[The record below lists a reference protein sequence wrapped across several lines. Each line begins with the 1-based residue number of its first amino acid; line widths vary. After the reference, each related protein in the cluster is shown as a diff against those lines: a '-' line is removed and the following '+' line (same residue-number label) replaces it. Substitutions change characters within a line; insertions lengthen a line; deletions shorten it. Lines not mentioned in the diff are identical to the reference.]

1 MKNFMEVLQAASKA
15 GPKILSVAVAQDEDV
30 LVAVKA
36 AVDNGI
42 VQPILVGEK
51 NKIIQIAEKIDFSLE
66 GIEIVDIL
74 DLREATFKA
83 VKLVSSGRADILMKG
98 MVDTSVV
105 LSAVLDKAIGLRT
118 EKTLSHV
125 AVLFVETYHKM
136 LLVTDAAINIEPD
149 LNKKKEILENAVGFA
164 HSLGISNPK
173 CAVICVKETVS
184 QALKHT
190 VDAGHLV
197 DMNESG
203 EIKGCIVGGP
213 FALDNAISKEA
224 AEHKGITHVVAGDA
238 DILLMPQIEAGNVL
252 YKSLT
257 FLAKA
262 DSAGLVLGARAPIVL
277 TSRADNVVAKLN
289 SIALASLHV

>member
-1 MKNFMEVLQAASKA
+1 MRNFKEVLQAASKA

-30 LVAVKA
+30 LEAVKA
-36 AVDNGI
+36 AVENGI

-51 NKIIQIAEKIDFSLE
+51 NRIIQIAEEINFSLE
-66 GIEIVDIL
+66 GIEVIDIL
-74 DLREATFKA
+74 DLKEASLKA
-83 VKLVSSGRADILMKG
+83 VELVSSGRAHILMKG
-98 MVDTSVV
+98 MVDTSII
-105 LSAVLDKAIGLRT
+105 LSAVLDKTVGLRT

-125 AVLFVETYHKM
+125 AVFFVETYHKM

-164 HSLGISNPK
+164 HSLGIANPK
-173 CAVICVKETVS
+173 CAVISVKETVN
-184 QALKHT
+184 QALRHT

-203 EIKGCIVGGP
+203 EIQGCIVGGP

>member
-30 LVAVKA
+30 LEAVKA
-36 AVDNGI
+36 AVENGI

-83 VKLVSSGRADILMKG
+83 VELVSSGRADILMKG
-98 MVDTSVV
+98 MVDTSIV

-184 QALKHT
+184 QALRHT

-197 DMNESG
+197 AMNESG

-213 FALDNAISKEA
+213 FALDNAISREA
-224 AEHKGITHVVAGDA
+224 ADHKGITHVVAGDA

>member
-1 MKNFMEVLQAASKA
+1 
-15 GPKILSVAVAQDEDV
+15 
-30 LVAVKA
+30 
-36 AVDNGI
+36 
-42 VQPILVGEK
+42 
-51 NKIIQIAEKIDFSLE
+51 LE

-83 VKLVSSGRADILMKG
+83 VELVSSGRADILMKG

-213 FALDNAISKEA
+213 FALDNAISREA

-262 DSAGLVLGARAPIVL
+262 DSAGLVLGAKAPIVL

>member
-1 MKNFMEVLQAASKA
+1 
-15 GPKILSVAVAQDEDV
+15 
-30 LVAVKA
+30 
-36 AVDNGI
+36 
-42 VQPILVGEK
+42 
-51 NKIIQIAEKIDFSLE
+51 LE

-83 VKLVSSGRADILMKG
+83 VELVSSGRADILMKG

-125 AVLFVETYHKM
+125 AVLFVDTYHKM
-136 LLVTDAAINIEPD
+136 LMVTDAAINIEPD
-149 LNKKKEILENAVGFA
+149 LAKKKEILENAVGFA

-224 AEHKGITHVVAGDA
+224 AEHKGIAHVVAGDA

-262 DSAGLVLGARAPIVL
+262 DSAGLVLGAKAPIVL

>member
-30 LVAVKA
+30 LEAVKA

-42 VQPILVGEK
+42 VRPILVGEK

-83 VKLVSSGRADILMKG
+83 VELVSSGRADILMKG

-213 FALDNAISKEA
+213 FALDNAISREA

-262 DSAGLVLGARAPIVL
+262 DSAGLVLGAKAPIVL

>member
-1 MKNFMEVLQAASKA
+1 MRNFKEVIEAARKA

-30 LVAVKA
+30 LKAVKA

-42 VQPILVGEK
+42 VKPILVGEK
-51 NKIIQIAEKIDFSLE
+51 SKITQIAQEIGFSLE
-66 GIEIVDIL
+66 DIEIIDVL

-83 VKLVSSGRADILMKG
+83 VELVSTGRAHILMKG

-105 LSAVLDKAIGLRT
+105 LSAALDKEIGLRT
-118 EKTLSHV
+118 GKTLSHV
-125 AVLFVETYHKM
+125 AVFFLETYHKM
-136 LLVTDAAINIEPD
+136 LLVTDAAINIAPD
-149 LNKKKEILENAVGFA
+149 LDKKKEILENAVDFA
-164 HSLGISNPK
+164 HSLGLANPK
-173 CAVICVKETVS
+173 CAVICVKESVS
-184 QALKHT
+184 PAMIHT
-190 VDAGHLV
+190 VEAGQLV

-224 AEHKGITHVVAGDA
+224 ADHKGIKHAVAGDA

-257 FLAKA
+257 FLANA
-262 DSAGLVLGARAPIVL
+262 DSAGLVLGASAPIVL
-277 TSRADNVVAKLN
+277 TSRADTDIAKLN
-289 SIALASLHV
+289 SIALASLHA

>member
-1 MKNFMEVLQAASKA
+1 MRNFKEVLQAASKA

-164 HSLGISNPK
+164 HSLGILNPK

-184 QALKHT
+184 QALRHT

-197 DMNESG
+197 AMNESG